1 MTNKPYGDTRMA
13 TYVERRVLELKPTK
27 SQAEIA
33 AQVGYVNPNMITM
46 IKQGSS
52 KVALD
57 RVPALAKALECDAAY
72 LMRLAIEQSIGLT
85 AAEAVVEVF
94 GEPVTSNETGWLK
107 AIRKASNNTDPRL
120 TSRSETAIKAIFG
133 R

>member
-13 TYVERRVLELKPTK
+13 KYVERRVLELKPTK

-94 GEPVTSNETGWLK
+94 GEPVTSNELGWLK
-107 AIRKASNNTDPRL
+107 AIRKASNNADPRL
-120 TSRSETAIKAIFG
+120 TSRSETAIKTIFG